1 MDSDPEVLGSVH
13 GDLKSLDLTSST
25 YIGAVPA
32 LLDLAAFNMGT
43 SQGLV
48 GCIRRL
54 KWNHRIIRLLLLDNI
69 TAHQLFTSN
78 ISKYFLYKLI
88 YTPMSQIEKT
98 SWILSLLS
106 LLSIIIRFHFD
117 HEPVFKSAYQISE
130 CNDKLCQDLTCYN
143 QVMHTITIG
152 NVMCNVK

>member
-69 TAHQLFTSN
+69 RAPQLFTSN
-78 ISKYFLYKLI
+78 ISKYCLYKLI

>member
-1 MDSDPEVLGSVH
+1 MDTDPEVLGSVH

-54 KWNHRIIRLLLLDNI
+54 KWNHRIIRFLDSIRVLQYLNLTLLCISINI
-69 TAHQLFTSN
+69 HSDVTN
-78 ISKYFLYKLI
+78 
-88 YTPMSQIEKT
+88 
-98 SWILSLLS
+98 
-106 LLSIIIRFHFD
+106 
-117 HEPVFKSAYQISE
+117 
-130 CNDKLCQDLTCYN
+130 
-143 QVMHTITIG
+143 
-152 NVMCNVK
+152 

>member
-69 TAHQLFTSN
+69 RAPQSSN
-78 ISKYFLYKLI
+78 ILKYFLYKLI

>member
-54 KWNHRIIRLLLLDNI
+54 KWNHRIIRSLLLDKG
-69 TAHQLFTSN
+69 LFTSA
-78 ISKYFLYKLI
+78 SKSY
-88 YTPMSQIEKT
+88 
-98 SWILSLLS
+98 
-106 LLSIIIRFHFD
+106 IRS
-117 HEPVFKSAYQISE
+117 KSEGS
-130 CNDKLCQDLTCYN
+130 
-143 QVMHTITIG
+143 
-152 NVMCNVK
+152 

>member
-54 KWNHRIIRLLLLDNI
+54 KWNHRIIRLLLLDSTGCPTNEY
-69 TAHQLFTSN
+69 TLCFVC
-78 ISKYFLYKLI
+78 FLGFQWSYRGSF
-88 YTPMSQIEKT
+88 YHF
-98 SWILSLLS
+98 
-106 LLSIIIRFHFD
+106 SIAQ
-117 HEPVFKSAYQISE
+117 E
-130 CNDKLCQDLTCYN
+130 T
-143 QVMHTITIG
+143 
-152 NVMCNVK
+152 